1 MQTKYCS
8 SPAGVLEK
16 TPWVT
21 AFHLAEEYQRRSDLF
36 DMELHKTLVA
46 AHNTNDI
53 FFRQRYALVLLG
65 ADCSLFRNSFFFY
78 NKDSGLLISLQ
89 NRRFRSNRGRLSQ
102 NFR

>member
-1 MQTKYCS
+1 MLTKYCS

-53 FFRQRYALVLLG
+53 FFRQRYALVLLR
-65 ADCSLFRNSFFFY
+65 ADCSLFRNSFFFIIRIV
-78 NKDSGLLISLQ
+78 DFLLVFKIGD
-89 NRRFRSNRGRLSQ
+89 FAPTGAG
-102 NFR
+102 